1 MKEHFPDVSALNK
14 KYNNLIYWTYSKK
27 VDRQSYVLDT
37 KNFIHT
43 SYNIFKSKPKYFF
56 VDLIQMK
63 LASIKKLILKIKN
76 TTKFYYY
83 ENNRMI
89 YIYCDN
95 FIFGIDKELL
105 IYIGLDPVKI
115 FNKIKKLSNGT
126 LVKNDI
132 ITLPIEDLQKIDLSF
147 FDEINFDYT
156 ETKSVVF
163 CSEKSIKSFLK
174 NSKVIGFSVIIEEA
188 SDMLFMNEIDLS
200 KADNTF
206 KGIVKNYLKNTY
218 SVDDVLDKI
227 LKNGIGCLSES
238 DKFILK

>member
-1 MKEHFPDVSALNK
+1 M
-14 KYNNLIYWTYSKK
+14 
-27 VDRQSYVLDT
+27 
-37 KNFIHT
+37 
-43 SYNIFKSKPKYFF
+43 
-56 VDLIQMK
+56 
-63 LASIKKLILKIKN
+63 ILK
-76 TTKFYYY
+76 Y
-83 ENNRMI
+83 
-89 YIYCDN
+89 D
-95 FIFGIDKELL
+95 
-105 IYIGLDPVKI
+105 
-115 FNKIKKLSNGT
+115 
-126 LVKNDI
+126 

>member
-1 MKEHFPDVSALNK
+1 M
-14 KYNNLIYWTYSKK
+14 
-27 VDRQSYVLDT
+27 
-37 KNFIHT
+37 
-43 SYNIFKSKPKYFF
+43 
-56 VDLIQMK
+56 
-63 LASIKKLILKIKN
+63 ILKYDIKPYLVEFLEN
-76 TTKFYYY
+76 TEEIT
-83 ENNRMI
+83 E
-89 YIYCDN
+89 
-95 FIFGIDKELL
+95 
-105 IYIGLDPVKI
+105 
-115 FNKIKKLSNGT
+115 

-132 ITLPIEDLQKIDLSF
+132 ITVPIEDLQKIDLSF

-174 NSKVIGFSVIIEEA
+174 SSKVIGFSVIIEEA

-227 LKNGIGCLSES
+227 LKNGIGCLAES
-238 DKFILK
+238 DKFILNSK

>member
-1 MKEHFPDVSALNK
+1 M
-14 KYNNLIYWTYSKK
+14 
-27 VDRQSYVLDT
+27 
-37 KNFIHT
+37 
-43 SYNIFKSKPKYFF
+43 
-56 VDLIQMK
+56 
-63 LASIKKLILKIKN
+63 ILKYDIKPYLVEFLEN
-76 TTKFYYY
+76 TEEIT
-83 ENNRMI
+83 E
-89 YIYCDN
+89 
-95 FIFGIDKELL
+95 
-105 IYIGLDPVKI
+105 
-115 FNKIKKLSNGT
+115 

>member
-1 MKEHFPDVSALNK
+1 M
-14 KYNNLIYWTYSKK
+14 
-27 VDRQSYVLDT
+27 
-37 KNFIHT
+37 
-43 SYNIFKSKPKYFF
+43 
-56 VDLIQMK
+56 
-63 LASIKKLILKIKN
+63 ILKYDIKPYLVEFLEN
-76 TTKFYYY
+76 TEEIT
-83 ENNRMI
+83 E
-89 YIYCDN
+89 
-95 FIFGIDKELL
+95 
-105 IYIGLDPVKI
+105 
-115 FNKIKKLSNGT
+115 

-200 KADNTF
+200 KADSTF
-206 KGIVKNYLKNTY
+206 KGIVKNYLKSTY

-227 LKNGIGCLSES
+227 LKNGIGCLAES
-238 DKFILK
+238 DKFILNSK

>member
-1 MKEHFPDVSALNK
+1 M
-14 KYNNLIYWTYSKK
+14 
-27 VDRQSYVLDT
+27 
-37 KNFIHT
+37 
-43 SYNIFKSKPKYFF
+43 
-56 VDLIQMK
+56 
-63 LASIKKLILKIKN
+63 ILKYDIKPYLVEFLEN
-76 TTKFYYY
+76 TEEIT
-83 ENNRMI
+83 E
-89 YIYCDN
+89 
-95 FIFGIDKELL
+95 
-105 IYIGLDPVKI
+105 
-115 FNKIKKLSNGT
+115 

-163 CSEKSIKSFLK
+163 CSEKSIISFLK

>member
-1 MKEHFPDVSALNK
+1 M
-14 KYNNLIYWTYSKK
+14 
-27 VDRQSYVLDT
+27 
-37 KNFIHT
+37 
-43 SYNIFKSKPKYFF
+43 
-56 VDLIQMK
+56 
-63 LASIKKLILKIKN
+63 ILKYDIKPYLVEFLEN
-76 TTKFYYY
+76 TEEIT
-83 ENNRMI
+83 E
-89 YIYCDN
+89 
-95 FIFGIDKELL
+95 
-105 IYIGLDPVKI
+105 
-115 FNKIKKLSNGT
+115 

-200 KADNTF
+200 KADSTF
-206 KGIVKNYLKNTY
+206 KGIVKNYLKSTY

-227 LKNGIGCLSES
+227 LENGIGCLSES

>member
-1 MKEHFPDVSALNK
+1 M
-14 KYNNLIYWTYSKK
+14 
-27 VDRQSYVLDT
+27 
-37 KNFIHT
+37 
-43 SYNIFKSKPKYFF
+43 
-56 VDLIQMK
+56 
-63 LASIKKLILKIKN
+63 ILKYDIKPYLVEFLEN
-76 TTKFYYY
+76 TEEIT
-83 ENNRMI
+83 E
-89 YIYCDN
+89 
-95 FIFGIDKELL
+95 
-105 IYIGLDPVKI
+105 
-115 FNKIKKLSNGT
+115 

-200 KADNTF
+200 KADSTF
-206 KGIVKNYLKNTY
+206 KGIVKNYLKSTY

>member
-1 MKEHFPDVSALNK
+1 M
-14 KYNNLIYWTYSKK
+14 
-27 VDRQSYVLDT
+27 
-37 KNFIHT
+37 
-43 SYNIFKSKPKYFF
+43 
-56 VDLIQMK
+56 
-63 LASIKKLILKIKN
+63 ILKYDIKPYLVEFLEN
-76 TTKFYYY
+76 TEEIT
-83 ENNRMI
+83 E
-89 YIYCDN
+89 
-95 FIFGIDKELL
+95 
-105 IYIGLDPVKI
+105 
-115 FNKIKKLSNGT
+115 

-174 NSKVIGFSVIIEEA
+174 NSKVIGFSVVIEEA

>member
-1 MKEHFPDVSALNK
+1 M
-14 KYNNLIYWTYSKK
+14 
-27 VDRQSYVLDT
+27 
-37 KNFIHT
+37 
-43 SYNIFKSKPKYFF
+43 
-56 VDLIQMK
+56 
-63 LASIKKLILKIKN
+63 ILKYDIKPYLVEFLEN
-76 TTKFYYY
+76 TEEIT
-83 ENNRMI
+83 E
-89 YIYCDN
+89 
-95 FIFGIDKELL
+95 
-105 IYIGLDPVKI
+105 
-115 FNKIKKLSNGT
+115 

-174 NSKVIGFSVIIEEA
+174 SSKVIGFSVIIEEA